1 MLSPAL
7 VALNLDAFDVSESVN
22 TTVDL
27 DGYRAASDL
36 EELALDDEPDA
47 EAA

>member
-7 VALNLDAFDVSESVN
+7 VALNRDAFVIDQIVE

-27 DGYRAASDL
+27 DSHRTASDL
-36 EELALDDEPDA
+36 DDLDLDDEPDA